1 MKKRLL
7 SILSLLVSQFAF
19 AQTWV
24 YDSVSTGTSYAN
36 DVYYSMD
43 NGATKTVANNNWHIA
58 FQMAPQFGPSASASI
73 IANHGVDSVNVKVFS
88 LNLSATAKFATLTAS
103 DTIGKTNPERELVGS
118 NKTWNIGAF
127 NKNKDQSN
135 LFDYGWGKY
144 NQTTNNLS
152 GDSIY
157 LVKIGTTTAYKIWV
171 QEYIS
176 HPADSISWK
185 VRIATFSGNSDTTL
199 IIPRNKAPYNFTDRL
214 FAYVNLGTYAI
225 LDREPSKS
233 NWDLLFT
240 RYKDTATQMG
250 LTLTMNVSGVLQ
262 HPNVSVAKVP
272 GAGMPSSSSLSYLD
286 SINTI
291 GYDWKYLAGL
301 THDDLLAADT
311 SAGIATSHYIMGQD
325 DIAGVIIVPGGY
337 NPDAVEVYL
346 NGVMLYYDAAGLGNT
361 GISDYGSADISS
373 SFIALNGQ
381 NIKIRSGKYKNDD
394 IVTVKSY
401 SNSLV
406 AQTPSYKRYSI
417 TAYDALAAIGLGYTN
432 DNPGQYIIRANFDT
446 EENNT
451 FVLTD
456 FGAPEGLEFLYN
468 GTQVFV
474 GGLLLTPTDIADLTA
489 GDNYSLITDSN
500 GQLNTLVINPG
511 ILATNQ
517 IITVVLFTNE
527 LGILLP
533 WEGQDSVKS
542 RGGETWLNTEAEID
556 RTDKIGFISIPATI
570 NDMTEEHDAM
580 SFAPANKTAVVAMT
594 ITYNTSEGGTDS
606 TVVYLKVVPTI
617 N

>member
-7 SILSLLVSQFAF
+7 SILSLLITQFAF

-58 FQMAPQFGPSASASI
+58 FQMAPQFGPSSSASI
-73 IANHGVDSVNVKVFS
+73 LANHAVNNVQVFS

-171 QEYIS
+171 QEYVS
-176 HPADSISWK
+176 HPADSIAWK

-214 FAYVNLGTYAI
+214 FAYVNLGTYEI

-262 HPNVSVAKVP
+262 HPNVSVAEAP
-272 GAGMPSSSSLSYLD
+272 NAAMPILANLSFID
-286 SINTI
+286 SINSI
-291 GYDWKYLAGL
+291 GYDWKYFPGTYPYVVSNTNYFVKNKNTNTYSVLQFTAFGGSANGLYTFKKQSLGTTAITHQMNNKATIMTFPNPANENLSILLDVVHPIAQAQLSIVSLTGVVVYQAHTALEAGL
-301 THDDLLAADT
+301 NTISTTTADWANGIYLL
-311 SAGIATSHYIMGQD
+311 
-325 DIAGVIIVPGGY
+325 
-337 NPDAVEVYL
+337 
-346 NGVMLYYDAAGLGNT
+346 
-361 GISDYGSADISS
+361 
-373 SFIALNGQ
+373 
-381 NIKIRSGKYKNDD
+381 
-394 IVTVKSY
+394 
-401 SNSLV
+401 
-406 AQTPSYKRYSI
+406 QTK
-417 TAYDALAAIGLGYTN
+417 
-432 DNPGQYIIRANFDT
+432 
-446 EENNT
+446 
-451 FVLTD
+451 
-456 FGAPEGLEFLYN
+456 
-468 GTQVFV
+468 
-474 GGLLLTPTDIADLTA
+474 
-489 GDNYSLITDSN
+489 
-500 GQLNTLVINPG
+500 
-511 ILATNQ
+511 
-517 IITVVLFTNE
+517 
-527 LGILLP
+527 
-533 WEGQDSVKS
+533 
-542 RGGETWLNTEAEID
+542 
-556 RTDKIGFISIPATI
+556 I
-570 NDMTEEHDAM
+570 NDEIQQQKILIQH
-580 SFAPANKTAVVAMT
+580 
-594 ITYNTSEGGTDS
+594 
-606 TVVYLKVVPTI
+606 
-617 N
+617 